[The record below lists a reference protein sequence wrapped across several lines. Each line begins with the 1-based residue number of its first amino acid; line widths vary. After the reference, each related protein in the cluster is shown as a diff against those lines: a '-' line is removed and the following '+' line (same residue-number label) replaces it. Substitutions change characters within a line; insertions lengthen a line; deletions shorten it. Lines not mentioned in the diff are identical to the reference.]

1 MRRITLVVVTLVVYI
16 IVANGLLYA
25 GDQGILSK
33 LFVLLGLKI
42 QPVEEI
48 GDGGTMDWNLKE
60 NPTFRTTAVDPFP
73 KPPIPLPLPDTT
85 K

>member
-42 QPVEEI
+42 QPEEEMGDDGDRTFGI
-48 GDGGTMDWNLKE
+48 GDYNQNMILG
-60 NPTFRTTAVDPFP
+60 VDPFP
-73 KPPIPLPLPDTT
+73 KPPIPPDSV
-85 K
+85 KIG